1 MKMTGTTNDIK
12 INRLNV
18 NENPYNIPSPLLNK
32 IMGQITEFNF
42 NIYPDEKSDELR
54 DELAKNLNVEKD
66 MLICTN
72 GSDELI
78 KIIMDT
84 YVKPGDTVLSH
95 APTFIEYKVMS
106 DIRGGSY
113 KEVLP
118 REDLSCDFE
127 SLVLEASKQTNGVIF
142 ICTPNNPT
150 GEIFTEDMMEQIL
163 STYSGIVVVDE
174 AYCEFSNQSA
184 IPLLKKYPNLLI
196 MRTLSKAFGLASLR
210 IGYGIGSPEIITSLS
225 KNKMPYNLNALS
237 SKIGAIAIRNSDL
250 IYKNIEIIKSERDR
264 MYEELDT
271 IPALSYFKGQSNFIL
286 IKTPLSKKIS
296 DDLRSK
302 NILVRQFTAGMLADN
317 YFRFSISTPEIND
330 TVIKVI
336 KEFLQ

>member
-1 MKMTGTTNDIK
+1 MKTEINTNK

-18 NENPYNIPSPLLNK
+18 NENPYNIPAPLLNQ

-54 DELAKNLNVEKD
+54 DELSKQLNVDKD

-84 YVKPGDTVLSH
+84 FVTPGDTVLSH
-95 APTFIEYKVMS
+95 APTFIEYKIMS
-106 DIRGGSY
+106 DIRGGCY

-118 REDLSCDFE
+118 NKDLSCDFNA
-127 SLVLEASKQTNGVIF
+127 LIDEAEKQASGVIF
-142 ICTPNNPT
+142 LCSPNNPT
-150 GEIFTEDMMEQIL
+150 GEIFTEDMITKVLEAYKGL
-163 STYSGIVVVDE
+163 VVVDE
-174 AYCEFSNQSA
+174 AYCEFSEQSS
-184 IPLLKKYPNLLI
+184 IPLLDKYPNLLI

-210 IGYGIGSPEIITSLS
+210 IGYGIASKQIIESLS

-237 SKIGAIAIRNSDL
+237 SKIGAIAVRNSDL
-250 IYKNIEIIKSERDR
+250 IYKNIDIIKSERDR
-264 MYEELDT
+264 MYAELDR

-286 IKTPLSKKIS
+286 IKTSYAKKIS
-296 DDLRSK
+296 DDLKSK
-302 NILVRQFTAGMLADN
+302 NIMVRQFTTGMLADN
-317 YFRFSISTPEIND
+317 YFRFSMSTPEIND
-330 TVIKVI
+330 TVIRVI
-336 KEFLQ
+336 KEYLQ

>member
-1 MKMTGTTNDIK
+1 MKMTGTNNDIK
-12 INRLNV
+12 VNRLNV

-118 REDLSCDFE
+118 KEDLSCDF
-127 SLVLEASKQTNGVIF
+127 SALVSEASKQTSGVIF

-150 GEIFTEDMMEQIL
+150 GEIFTVEMMEKIL
-163 STYSGIVVVDE
+163 MTYSGIVVVDE
-174 AYCEFSNQSA
+174 AYCEFSDQSA

-210 IGYGIGSPEIITSLS
+210 IGYGIGSPEIISSLS

-250 IYKNIEIIKSERDR
+250 IYKNIEIIKSERNR
-264 MYEELDT
+264 MYEELDS

-286 IKTPLSKKIS
+286 IKTPFSKKIS

-302 NILVRQFTAGMLADN
+302 NILVRQFTSGMLADN

-330 TVIKVI
+330 IVIKVI
-336 KEFLQ
+336 KEYLQ

>member
-1 MKMTGTTNDIK
+1 MGINNKV
-12 INRLNV
+12 NRLNV
-18 NENPYNIPSPLLNK
+18 NENPYNIPTPLLNK
-32 IMGQITEFNF
+32 IMGQITEFDF

-54 DELAKNLNVEKD
+54 YELSKKLDVEQD
-66 MLICTN
+66 MILCTN

-113 KEVLP
+113 REVLP
-118 REDLSCDFE
+118 NDDLSCNFE
-127 SLVLEASKQTNGVIF
+127 ELISEALEQTNGVIF
-142 ICTPNNPT
+142 LCTPNNPT
-150 GEIFTEDMMEQIL
+150 GEIFTEEMMERVLQ
-163 STYSGIVVVDE
+163 SYSGLVVIDE
-174 AYCEFSNQSA
+174 AYCEFSEQSA

-210 IGYGIGSPEIITSLS
+210 IGYGIGSPEIIHSLS

-237 SKIGAIAIRNSDL
+237 SKIGAIAIRNSEL
-250 IYKNIEIIKSERDR
+250 IYKNIEAIKSERER
-264 MYEELDT
+264 MYEELSN
-271 IPALSYFKGQSNFIL
+271 IPSLSYFKGKSNFIL

-296 DDLRSK
+296 DDLREK
-302 NILVRQFTAGMLADN
+302 NILVRQFTSGLLADN
-317 YFRFSISTPEIND
+317 YFRFSIATPDINNI
-330 TVIKVI
+330 VIQVI
-336 KEFLQ
+336 KEYLL